1 MPRFG
6 SSGIRGLGNMDV
18 TPELALHVGMV
29 IADFYG
35 DTLIGKDPRLTGS
48 MLGAALSAGVLSS
61 GSDAI
66 EAGLVSTP
74 TLARGAGNYPCGVM
88 STASHNPAPY
98 HGIKLW
104 NPDGMAV
111 EEDQKRDNGD

>member
-6 SSGIRGLGNMDV
+6 SSGIRGLGNVDV

-61 GSDAI
+61 GSDAV
-66 EAGLVSTP
+66 EARRYCP
-74 TLARGAGNYPCGVM
+74 
-88 STASHNPAPY
+88 PAPCPRAEEFQRNGWSAAPP
-98 HGIKLW
+98 HPRHLQWGELW
-104 NPDGMAV
+104 
-111 EEDQKRDNGD
+111 K